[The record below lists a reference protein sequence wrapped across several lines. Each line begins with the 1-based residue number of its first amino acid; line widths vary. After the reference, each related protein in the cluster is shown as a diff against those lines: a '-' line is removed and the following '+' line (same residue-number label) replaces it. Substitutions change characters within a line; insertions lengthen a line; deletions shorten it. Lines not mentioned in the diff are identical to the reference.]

1 MDTLNNSIIEGIN
14 HALLVLDESLMIV
27 KCNRQFQDVFQ
38 LAPDVG
44 PGSHLSKAL
53 PESRLEAMIKQCR
66 ASNKPMHE
74 MEFSCH
80 IGAGEE
86 RHFLVAVSIIKLSA
100 SEDGALVTFDEIT
113 EWKRRQSQ
121 VMEASRLVSVGEM
134 AAGIAHEINNPLA
147 AVMGFSQLVL
157 RRDVDESV
165 RKDLDKILAEAKR
178 ASKIIANLQSFARR
192 YKPRKEYVSVADIV
206 QKILDFRSYELQVHN
221 IEVITRFDPE
231 VPYVFGD
238 EHQLE
243 QVFLN
248 IVTNAE
254 QFMASAHGEGTLI
267 VTIESADE
275 KILISFSDDGPGI
288 QKDDLPKIFDPF
300 FTTKDV
306 GSGTGLGLSI
316 CYGMV
321 HEHDGTITVESTYGE
336 GATVVIELPMPETPS
351 PHLADQESPI
361 ATLPPEK
368 MRILVVDDEPLIAE
382 CLSRTLGDE
391 GHLVELAKTGN
402 ELIEN
407 RDLTR
412 YDIIILDVK
421 MPGID
426 GMELFDYIKQ
436 LSGDVSSRVMFITG
450 DISNPATREFI
461 TSTGNPMIAKPFT
474 LDGLV
479 SAVRKFAMKQS
490 RKSVV

>member
-1 MDTLNNSIIEGIN
+1 
-14 HALLVLDESLMIV
+14 MI
-27 KCNRQFQDVFQ
+27 
-38 LAPDVG
+38 
-44 PGSHLSKAL
+44 
-53 PESRLEAMIKQCR
+53 
-66 ASNKPMHE
+66 
-74 MEFSCH
+74 
-80 IGAGEE
+80 
-86 RHFLVAVSIIKLSA
+86 
-100 SEDGALVTFDEIT
+100 FDEIT
-113 EWKRRQSQ
+113 EWKRRQFQ

-157 RRDVDESV
+157 RREVDEMV
-165 RKDLDKILAEAKR
+165 RKDLNKILAEAKR

-192 YKPRKEYVSVADIV
+192 YKPRKEYISVADIV
-206 QKILDFRSYELQVHN
+206 QKILDFRSYELQVNN
-221 IEVITRFDPE
+221 IEIITRFDPQT
-231 VPYVFGD
+231 PYILGD

-254 QFMASAHGEGTLI
+254 QFMASANGEGTLT

-275 KILISFSDDGPGI
+275 KVLITFSDDGPGI
-288 QKDDLPKIFDPF
+288 LKDDLPKIFDPF
-300 FTTKDV
+300 FTTKEV

-336 GATVVIELPMPETPS
+336 GATITIELPLPDLPAPS
-351 PHLADQESPI
+351 PANIESPI
-361 ATLPPEK
+361 ATLPMEK

-382 CLSRTLGDE
+382 CLSRALGDE
-391 GHLVELAKTGN
+391 GHLVELAKTGS

-407 RDLTR
+407 RNLTR

-421 MPGID
+421 MPGLD
-426 GMELFDYIKQ
+426 GIELFERIKQ
-436 LSGDVSSRVMFITG
+436 LPDDVSSRVLFITG
-450 DISNPATREFI
+450 DTSNPATREFI
-461 TSTGNPMIAKPFT
+461 ASTGNPMLAKPFT

-479 SAVRKFAMKQS
+479 SSVCRFAMKQS
-490 RKSVV
+490 LKSVR

>member
-1 MDTLNNSIIEGIN
+1 
-14 HALLVLDESLMIV
+14 
-27 KCNRQFQDVFQ
+27 
-38 LAPDVG
+38 
-44 PGSHLSKAL
+44 
-53 PESRLEAMIKQCR
+53 
-66 ASNKPMHE
+66 
-74 MEFSCH
+74 
-80 IGAGEE
+80 
-86 RHFLVAVSIIKLSA
+86 
-100 SEDGALVTFDEIT
+100 
-113 EWKRRQSQ
+113 
-121 VMEASRLVSVGEM
+121 M

-192 YKPRKEYVSVADIV
+192 YKPRKEYVNVADIV

-426 GMELFDYIKQ
+426 GTELFDFIKQ
-436 LSGDVSSRVMFITG
+436 LSGDV
-450 DISNPATREFI
+450 
-461 TSTGNPMIAKPFT
+461 
-474 LDGLV
+474 
-479 SAVRKFAMKQS
+479 
-490 RKSVV
+490 